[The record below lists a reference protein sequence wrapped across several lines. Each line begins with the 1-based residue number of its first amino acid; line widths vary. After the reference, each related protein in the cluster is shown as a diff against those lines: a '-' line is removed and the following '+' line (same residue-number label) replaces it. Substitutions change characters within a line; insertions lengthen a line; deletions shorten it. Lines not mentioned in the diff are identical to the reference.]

1 MIQDYRELVVWQK
14 AMEVAK
20 QIYLLVKKLP
30 KEEIYALS
38 DQMRRAAVS
47 IPSNIAEGNARNS
60 SKEYAQFLS
69 IARGSKAELET
80 QLLLCKEIG
89 YLTQTEI
96 QPLLVQLKE
105 IGKMISVMIRKLQ
118 NVPESVVKEIAGRKP
133 LRAVFR
139 DSGFA
144 SSPEKINVFEIFK
157 LYMPEDAGDISKRVR
172 VI

>member
-20 QIYLLVKKLP
+20 QVYLLVKKLP

-80 QLLLCKEIG
+80 QLLLCKETG
-89 YLTQTEI
+89 YLAQTEI

-105 IGKMISVMIRKLQ
+105 IGKMTSVMMRKLQ
-118 NVPESVVKEIAGRKP
+118 N
-133 LRAVFR
+133 
-139 DSGFA
+139 
-144 SSPEKINVFEIFK
+144 
-157 LYMPEDAGDISKRVR
+157 
-172 VI
+172 

>member
-1 MIQDYRELVVWQK
+1 MIQDYRDLVVWQK

-20 QIYLLVKKLP
+20 QVYLLVKGLP

-60 SKEYAQFLS
+60 AKEYAQFLS

-96 QPLLVQLKE
+96 QPLLVLLKE

-118 NVPESVVKEIAGRKP
+118 NSSLLP
-133 LRAVFR
+133 L
-139 DSGFA
+139 
-144 SSPEKINVFEIFK
+144 P
-157 LYMPEDAGDISKRVR
+157 
-172 VI
+172 